1 MLREMK
7 SVLGFT
13 VMRTVLIL
21 AGLVL
26 SNVSNA
32 AISDLNSFCT
42 TCIDL
47 TDPGTSSGYIDGT
60 SPDDGSGLGL
70 FEVLAVQPAGTG
82 KINSFLR
89 IQRTGTNGSTLSS
102 QNQGM
107 EQGYNTGG
115 LTEFDTKEI
124 PGPGGSDFT
133 RAIQL
138 GEIPVVD
145 IDGTLYREFK
155 LDINEPNGQKT
166 LLSLDE
172 LRLFTD
178 AGSTLAGYNTGTG
191 QLGGKNA
198 VWDMDANSDVDLI
211 LDYSNSS
218 GSGESDLVFYVESDV
233 FGADESQFV
242 YMYNKFGDTYI
253 TGLNEQ
259 GKETVL
265 LDARASDGFEE
276 WWHEDATAR
285 PPGEVPA
292 PPIVWLVGAGLV
304 GILATRRRRVSWFAR

>member
-1 MLREMK
+1 M
-7 SVLGFT
+7 
-13 VMRTVLIL
+13 
-21 AGLVL
+21 
-26 SNVSNA
+26 A
-32 AISDLNSFCT
+32 AIADLNTFCS

-47 TDPGTSSGYIDGT
+47 TDAGSSSGAIDGT
-60 SPDDGSGLGL
+60 SPDDGDGLGL
-70 FEVLAVQPAGTG
+70 FQVLAVQPAGTG

-89 IQRTGTNGSTLSS
+89 IQRTGPSYSTLST

-133 RAIQL
+133 RSIQL

-178 AGSTLAGYNTGTG
+178 AGSTLTGYNTGTN
-191 QLGGKNA
+191 QLGGKDA
-198 VWDMDANSDVDLI
+198 VWDLDANSDVDLI

-218 GSGESDLVFYVESDV
+218 GSGESDLVFYVQSDV
-233 FGADESQFV
+233 FGADESQYV

-253 TGLNEQ
+253 TGLDDKGREIV
-259 GKETVL
+259 K

-276 WWHEDATAR
+276 WWHEDATS
-285 PPGEVPA
+285 PPSEVPA
-292 PPIVWLVGAGLV
+292 PSIAWLLGIGLAGL
-304 GILATRRRRVSWFAR
+304 ATVRRRSRHRA

>member
-1 MLREMK
+1 MNRSGKGL
-7 SVLGFT
+7 T
-13 VMRTVLIL
+13 RTAL
-21 AGLVL
+21 AGLAL
-26 SNVSNA
+26 LASCFYTSFASA
-32 AISDLNSFCT
+32 AIADLNTFCT
-42 TCIDL
+42 SCIDL
-47 TDPGTSSGYIDGT
+47 TDPGSSSGAIDGT
-60 SPDDGSGLGL
+60 SPNDGSGLGL
-70 FEVLAVQPAGTG
+70 FEVLHVQPAGTG

-89 IQRTGTNGSTLSS
+89 IQRTSGNGSTLSS

-145 IDGTLYREFK
+145 IDGVLYREFK

-178 AGSTLAGYNTGTG
+178 ATSDLMGYDEGTLK
-191 QLGGKNA
+191 LGGNSA
-198 VWDMDANSDVDLI
+198 VWDMDINGDVDLI
-211 LDYSNSS
+211 LDYGNAS

-233 FGADESQFV
+233 FGADESQYV

-253 TGLNEQ
+253 TDVNDQ
-259 GKETVL
+259 GKEVVL

-276 WWHEDATAR
+276 WWHEDAEER
-285 PPGEVPA
+285 PPGEVPEPSIA
-292 PPIVWLVGAGLV
+292 WLFAAGTAAVFL
-304 GILATRRRRVSWFAR
+304 GRRRSRKAV